1 MLKFLKFWL
10 PVILCMGFIFYAS
23 SLPAK
28 DIPPLFPF
36 QDILFHLGIYLLL
49 GLAFCRALNNSF
61 SIRSARRLV
70 FYTLVFGSF
79 YGLSDELHQVFVPGR
94 SASGLDLFVDAMGS
108 LLGGLLYR

>member
-61 SIRSARRLV
+61 SIRSARRL
-70 FYTLVFGSF
+70 
-79 YGLSDELHQVFVPGR
+79 SDELHQVFVPGR